1 MDYSV
6 IIVAAGKGERF
17 SKTTSKILYELP
29 NGKRV
34 IHQTIDAFMEN
45 EACKQVILV
54 LNDEG
59 MLYFKDQ
66 SRNGRM
72 VLVKG
77 GNSRQE
83 SVYNGLMAVKEDLVL
98 IHDGARP
105 WIKTDQINDLV
116 KALETEEAALLTV
129 PLQDT
134 IKVVKDGYVVDTI
147 DRDTLR
153 RAQTPQGFHTKELIA
168 CYKEAMQK
176 GLATT
181 DDAQLYQLVTNKPIR
196 CVEGS
201 FANEKITTMHDVKGK

>member
-66 SRNGRM
+66 SKNGRT

-83 SVYNGLMAVKEDLVL
+83 SVFNGLMAVTEDVVL

-168 CYKEAMQK
+168 CYKEAMAQ

-181 DDAQLYQLVTNKPIR
+181 DDAQLYQLITKKPIR

-201 FANEKITTMHDVKGK
+201 FANEKITTLHDVKGK